1 MAKRRIGARLGSGA
15 TAIVRELVKDGR
27 SSMLTLFGRD
37 PAGDARKLAGL
48 TAVLVHKLA
57 ATRS

>member
-1 MAKRRIGARLGSGA
+1 VSRAV
-15 TAIVRELVKDGR
+15 TIVRELVKDGR
-27 SSMLTLFGRD
+27 SSTLALFGRD